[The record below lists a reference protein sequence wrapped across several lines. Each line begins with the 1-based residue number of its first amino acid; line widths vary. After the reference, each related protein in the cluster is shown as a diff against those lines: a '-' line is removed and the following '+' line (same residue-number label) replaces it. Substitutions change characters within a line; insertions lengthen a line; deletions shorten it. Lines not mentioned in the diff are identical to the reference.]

1 MIDHGALKDVKQMT
15 EVFIMFCLSCSGV
28 LFTMFL
34 RVLCAVF
41 ARPQVPVHRST
52 NWDKFYVEML
62 MIAGIVVYFINFVS
76 GKTRNQ
82 KLANAWLSAHKN
94 LLESNFSLVG
104 MCESA

>member
-1 MIDHGALKDVKQMT
+1 MFDHLVIT
-15 EVFIMFCLSCSGV
+15 LSHKPLYV
-28 LFTMFL
+28 LLFTCS
-34 RVLCAVF
+34 LCSYVYPF
-41 ARPQVPVHRST
+41 QVPVHRST

-82 KLANAWLSAHKN
+82 KLANAWLNAHKS

-104 MCESA
+104 KHKTA

>member
-1 MIDHGALKDVKQMT
+1 
-15 EVFIMFCLSCSGV
+15 MFVMLYFSC
-28 LFTMFL
+28 
-34 RVLCAVF
+34 
-41 ARPQVPVHRST
+41 RPGRQVPVHRST

-82 KLANAWLSAHKN
+82 KLANAWLNAHKN

-104 MCESA
+104 TFEAAQHRVYMQASIEAIIHYLQIFLS

>member
-1 MIDHGALKDVKQMT
+1 
-15 EVFIMFCLSCSGV
+15 
-28 LFTMFL
+28 
-34 RVLCAVF
+34 
-41 ARPQVPVHRST
+41 
-52 NWDKFYVEML
+52 

-104 MCESA
+104 TYVGEFIESFEAVFFFNTFISQNQHSQNKKQVGSERGGTSRQRRAECC